1 MPRHAPNVRPGQ
13 ARNLLQSQPRK
24 SAQRNNRK
32 QAVEFGPLTGAVEQG
47 AQFLDRQSRRRLAS
61 RRQNAPHQLVGG
73 GSGLGIGAVAG
84 PAPLAAH
91 ISGNPVEGVVL
102 ALAVDF
108 GLGFPMPDDDRE
120 SHGLGP
126 GFGRFLCAIC
136 AE

>member
-1 MPRHAPNVRPGQ
+1 M
-13 ARNLLQSQPRK
+13 
-24 SAQRNNRK
+24 
-32 QAVEFGPLTGAVEQG
+32 G
-47 AQFLDRQSRRRLAS
+47 AQIPCVGHYALTNRTVPLLLLGWLRRAIAPIHRTDFSVSDFRISAFPLIAPPLPLKKSRSIRTGSTQRGS
-61 RRQNAPHQLVGG
+61 CDIQL
-73 GSGLGIGAVAG
+73 LH
-84 PAPLAAH
+84 L
-91 ISGNPVEGVVL
+91 SGNQVEGVVL